1 MGSYSVIAI
10 PQLDFVSAKYQ
21 YVYCSHIAMD
31 TKWESQAIVSWKE
44 HVACLWTI

>member
-1 MGSYSVIAI
+1 MVKTGQVYGYRYYMGSYSVIAI

-31 TKWESQAIVSWKE
+31 TK
-44 HVACLWTI
+44 